1 MIAEVMALLAH
12 TLPGGSEEPPTRM
25 VVTVEAQGQAAE
37 VVRVE
42 QQVAAQGNTSLETI
56 TSLGFLW
63 VI

>member
-1 MIAEVMALLAH
+1 
-12 TLPGGSEEPPTRM
+12 M

-56 TSLGFLW
+56 TSLGLLW